1 MTLQTTTSLRKP
13 VPTAPQTVPTIR
25 DLRSRVEEIRVG
37 AIEHAARRLGFDD
50 MREDQREGIDMLTRS
65 IVDKLLH
72 SPLANLRAEAG
83 REEGLVMLEATR
95 ELFGLDDLRVGPD
108 KSMMAR
114 DLFAGRAAR

>member
-1 MTLQTTTSLRKP
+1 MTLQTNTSLRKP

-72 SPLANLRAEAG
+72 SPLANLQAEAG

-108 KSMMAR
+108 KSM
-114 DLFAGRAAR
+114 FAHRAAR